1 MQFKVPTAGKQRS
14 DTGRGM
20 TRSSALTNLG
30 NVRGFDEEDSDD
42 IDNYGMNIAESF
54 SKAKVS
60 PKSNKLPG
68 GLEAFMSSSQGADK
82 LRKSNDRKGNKPS
95 AKSST
100 STFSSTASK
109 REVFGNVLSFGDID
123 SEYTS

>member
-1 MQFKVPTAGKQRS
+1 MVEKGEKEKGKEIEKVETLENLSLSEDDISVSDGASNIKRKKRSMQFKVPTAGKQRS
-14 DTGRGM
+14 DRTWHDG
-20 TRSSALTNLG
+20 SSALTNLG

-68 GLEAFMSSSQGADK
+68 GLRHYVI
-82 LRKSNDRKGNKPS
+82 LPRR
-95 AKSST
+95 
-100 STFSSTASK
+100 
-109 REVFGNVLSFGDID
+109 
-123 SEYTS
+123 